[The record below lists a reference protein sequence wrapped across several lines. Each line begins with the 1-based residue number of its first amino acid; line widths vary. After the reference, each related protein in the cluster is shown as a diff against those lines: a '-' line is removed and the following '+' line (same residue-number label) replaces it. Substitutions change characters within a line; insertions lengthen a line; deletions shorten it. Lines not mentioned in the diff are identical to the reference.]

1 MMKMDKQ
8 FPLYGFAAH
17 KGRTGNHASLFMVTG
32 KAIGIQLRG
41 RLLSK
46 PSKKTSG
53 CSCEAHPSQKPSGR
67 GVALPQVTALQLTRL
82 VLLELGKGQNEHRI
96 KSNNT
101 NGDIRLNHCRSTRC
115 SACFSALPG
124 DFFFFYQKTHPEMV
138 GSYPRLAGGLG
149 EAWALRGASEQFW
162 THQGAPVLDIIW
174 AAHIIFISGLV
185 SKLNMKPG
193 TSLLRTNFV
202 LLRKMLSKCQR

>member
-1 MMKMDKQ
+1 MKMDKQ

-53 CSCEAHPSQKPSGR
+53 CSCEAHPSRKPSGR

-96 KSNNT
+96 KSDNT

-115 SACFSALPG
+115 SDNVVRVFQYYQVNL
-124 DFFFFYQKTHPEMV
+124 FFDQKTHSSRNDAV
-138 GSYPRLAGGLG
+138 SRDLQA
-149 EAWALRGASEQFW
+149 ALVKHGPCVEHRSSFEPIKVHLFSFEY
-162 THQGAPVLDIIW
+162 LDII
-174 AAHIIFISGLV
+174 
-185 SKLNMKPG
+185 
-193 TSLLRTNFV
+193 
-202 LLRKMLSKCQR
+202 

>member
-1 MMKMDKQ
+1 MKMDKQ

-17 KGRTGNHASLFMVTG
+17 KGRTGNHASLFVVTG

-41 RLLSK
+41 RLLGK

-53 CSCEAHPSQKPSGR
+53 CSCEAHPSRKPSGR

-82 VLLELGKGQNEHRI
+82 GLLELGKGQNEHRI

-124 DFFFFYQKTHPEMV
+124 EFVFSPKNSSRNDGVSRDLQ
-138 GSYPRLAGGLG
+138 A
-149 EAWALRGASEQFW
+149 ALVKHGPCVEHRSSFEPIKVHLFSFEY
-162 THQGAPVLDIIW
+162 LDII
-174 AAHIIFISGLV
+174 
-185 SKLNMKPG
+185 
-193 TSLLRTNFV
+193 
-202 LLRKMLSKCQR
+202 